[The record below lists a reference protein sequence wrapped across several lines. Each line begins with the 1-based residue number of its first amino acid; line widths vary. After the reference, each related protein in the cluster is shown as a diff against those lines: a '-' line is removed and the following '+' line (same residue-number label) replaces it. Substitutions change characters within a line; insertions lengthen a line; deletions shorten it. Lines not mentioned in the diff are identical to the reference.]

1 MEALKAAAV
10 PDGEEPMSSAQ
21 VVAKVLTE
29 DNSMSKI
36 FLKNAGLQ
44 SRCSSR
50 SVSSTE
56 RELREQLEAEWQAKA
71 ALQEEVDALKK
82 KSEIADEN
90 LAKTQKQ
97 LDQTTKTA
105 EENNMLL
112 RRLLTLNGNSS

>member
-29 DNSMSKI
+29 DSSMSNS
-36 FLKNAGLQ
+36 FLKNTGLQ
-44 SRCSSR
+44 SGCSSR
-50 SVSSTE
+50 SASSTE
-56 RELREQLEAEWQAKA
+56 RDLREQLEAEWQANA

-90 LAKTQKQ
+90 LAKTQRQ
-97 LDQTTKTA
+97 LDLTTKTA